1 MTGAGQNARA
11 PGRSTGRDGA
21 AATRWIAAAGV
32 FVISLDSMVN
42 VAFPAMGAWFERPPE
57 DMRWVIIPY
66 VLSYSIMSFAGGIAA
81 DAIGYPRVFRVGLV
95 VSVLAFTAAAM
106 APAFGWLVAARILQ
120 GLGGG
125 LVYGTAPGWMTA
137 TAPAGERGRVLGFLN
152 ATIGVA
158 FAIGPIVAGAL
169 IDTLGWQSI
178 FAVRAPMALA
188 AFALAWTAAAE
199 SAGRVRTP
207 AVRARDILRIP
218 VLVPAALTFL
228 ANAGMFAIWLLAPF
242 YLVQVLGLSTFT
254 AGALFMLT
262 PLGTAV
268 AAPLAGRVADRIGS
282 RGPMVAGLALESA
295 ALLVL
300 SGAGAA
306 TSVVVV
312 AAALFAAGFGLG
324 MFQPPNMSL
333 VMGEFPAGQ
342 QGAAGGFSFMART
355 LGVVSGVAA
364 LSTIFAARRATAGFE
379 GAFATAFTV
388 AASAV
393 AVAAAAGLVR
403 VRRRERRGPF

>member
-1 MTGAGQNARA
+1 MRGARQNARA
-11 PGRSTGRDGA
+11 AGRSTGRDGGT
-21 AATRWIAAAGV
+21 ATRRIAAAGV

-42 VAFPAMGAWFERPPE
+42 VAFPAMAAWFERPPE

-66 VLSYSIMSFAGGIAA
+66 VLSYSIMSFVGGIAA
-81 DAIGYPRVFRVGLV
+81 DALGYPRVFRVGVLV
-95 VSVLAFTAAAM
+95 STVAFAAAAA

-120 GLGGG
+120 GLSGG

-137 TAPAGERGRVLGFLN
+137 TAPPAERGRVLGFLN
-152 ATIGVA
+152 AVIGLA
-158 FAIGPIVAGAL
+158 FAVGPIIAGAL
-169 IDTLGWQSI
+169 IDTFGWQAI
-178 FAVRAPMALA
+178 FAVRAPMALG
-188 AFALAWTAAAE
+188 ALAWAWTAATD
-199 SAGRVRTP
+199 SAVRVRTP
-207 AVRARDILRIP
+207 AVGARDILRVP
-218 VLVPAALTFL
+218 VLLPASLTFL

-242 YLVQVLGLSTFT
+242 YLVQGLGLGTFA
-254 AGALFMLT
+254 AGALFTLT

-268 AAPLAGRVADRIGS
+268 AAPLAGRVADRIGP
-282 RGPMVAGLALESA
+282 RGPMVAGLALESG
-295 ALLVL
+295 ALLLL

-364 LSTIFAARRATAGFE
+364 LSAIFAARRATAGFE
-379 GAFATAFTV
+379 PAFATAFTV
-388 AASAV
+388 AASTV
-393 AVAAAAGLVR
+393 AVAAVAGLVR
-403 VRRRERRGPF
+403 VRRRGRLEP